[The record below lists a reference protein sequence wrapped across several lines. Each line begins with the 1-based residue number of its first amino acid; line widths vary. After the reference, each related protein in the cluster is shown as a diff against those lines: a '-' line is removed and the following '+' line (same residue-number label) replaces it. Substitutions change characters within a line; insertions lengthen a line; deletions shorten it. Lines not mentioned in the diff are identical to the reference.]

1 MPQEMSNRV
10 IIVGLFSDPG
20 KSPVTQGYELARV
33 LKANGYKVLTVSR
46 YYNKLLRLID
56 IVWQLI
62 AKKGQYDTAIV
73 QFYSG
78 NSFIWQYVAGHIV
91 KLLGKNLVFTIH
103 GGGVPARIK
112 RFPKRY
118 LSLLKNADKITCP
131 SPYMADVLN
140 RYMVPGIVIEN
151 IIPLSQYRFVPK
163 ESFRPTILWMRA
175 FSDIYNPEMAIRAIE
190 IVNQVYPGTKMY
202 MAGPDLGSLPA
213 AMILIN
219 ELMVDDIIEIVGF
232 ADKEKKQQLAE
243 ICDIYI
249 STNRIDNS
257 PVTFTEMWALGLPVI
272 STNVGGVPYMIQ
284 DGVNGMLVDNDDY
297 KALAEKI
304 ITTIKD
310 SEQSKRI
317 VQQAL
322 MDVDKYDEKVVF
334 KKWQSLLADL

>member
-1 MPQEMSNRV
+1 MSNRV

-62 AKKGQYDTAIV
+62 IKKGQYDTAIV

-78 NSFIWQYVAGHIV
+78 NSFIWQYAAAHIV
-91 KLLGKNLVFTIH
+91 KLLGKKLIFTIH

-118 LSLLKNADKITCP
+118 LALLKKADKITCP
-131 SPYMADVLN
+131 SPYIADVLN
-140 RYMVPGIVIEN
+140 RYMVPCLVIEN

-175 FSDIYNPEMAIRAIE
+175 FSDIYNPEMAIRAIA
-190 IVNQVYPGTKMY
+190 IVKQVYPDTKMY
-202 MAGPDLGSLPA
+202 MAGPDLGSLPSA
-213 AMILIN
+213 LMLIN
-219 ELMVDDIIEIVGF
+219 ELVLDSNIEIVGF

-243 ICDIYI
+243 ACDIYV

-257 PVTFTEMWALGLPVI
+257 PVTFTEMWVLGLPVI

-284 DGVNGMLVDNDDY
+284 DGVNGMLVNSNDHE
-297 KALAEKI
+297 ALAEKI
-304 ITTIKD
+304 ILIIKD
-310 SEQSKRI
+310 AAQSKQM
-317 VQQAL
+317 VQQAFS
-322 MDVDKYDEKVVF
+322 DVGKYDEKVVL

>member
-1 MPQEMSNRV
+1 MSNRV

-33 LKANGYKVLTVSR
+33 LKANGYNILTVSR

-62 AKKGQYDTAIV
+62 IKKGQYDTAIV

-78 NSFIWQYVAGHIV
+78 NSFIWQYAAAHIV
-91 KLLGKNLVFTIH
+91 KLLGKKLIFTIH
-103 GGGVPARIK
+103 GGGVPVRIK

-118 LSLLKNADKITCP
+118 LTLLKKADKITCP
-131 SPYMADVLN
+131 SPYIADVLH
-140 RYMVPGIVIEN
+140 RYMVPCSVIEN

-163 ESFRPTILWMRA
+163 ESYRPAILWMRA
-175 FSDIYNPEMAIRAIE
+175 FSDIYNPEMAIRAIA
-190 IVNQVYPGTKMY
+190 IVKQVYPGTKMY
-202 MAGPDLGSLPA
+202 MAGPDLGSLPSA
-213 AMILIN
+213 LMLIN
-219 ELMVDDIIEIVGF
+219 ELMLDNNIELVGF

-243 ICDIYI
+243 TCDIYV

-284 DGVNGMLVDNDDY
+284 NGVNGMLVNSNDHE
-297 KALAEKI
+297 ALAEKI
-304 ITTIKD
+304 ILIIKD
-310 SEQSKRI
+310 AAQSKQM
-317 VQQAL
+317 VQQAFS
-322 MDVDKYDEKVVF
+322 DVGKYDEKVVL
-334 KKWQSLLADL
+334 KKWQFLLADL